1 MAETDTILRRLA
13 VDNAT
18 LPDVRK
24 LLSGLMVKFGGLEG
38 YLRLVSEDVLA
49 SPEGSS
55 QRMTFH
61 NNYLSAIAK
70 FGGNEDLENMG
81 IEAALEE
88 AKILLEAEK
97 KDTDT
102 ELEED
107 DDGEDA

>member
-70 FGGNEDLENMG
+70 FGGNEDLESMG
-81 IEAALEE
+81 LESALEE

-102 ELEED
+102 EPED